1 MYQNSRRN
9 DSNII
14 NNKDNEDNY
23 YNDDYDKNYTANPHQ
38 LNNNNNVGQNLNNN
52 NNNLASQQQQSKLK
66 QQQQKD
72 NQRFNIVVRIRP
84 QVEHDS
90 VELTTPDELR
100 HCIFKQGQNKVL
112 LNNEKTDNKY
122 EMTFDH
128 VFDENDNQETLYN
141 AFGEKL
147 LKDIFRG
154 YNGTIMAYGQTGSG
168 KTYTMFGRSLL
179 ENPRTVDT
187 GTYAAEKGIVQR
199 AVKQIFEYKNQ
210 NKDRKDVT
218 VYVSFMQIYLNQ
230 ITDLLDEKSDVV
242 FTSKKQKF
250 RIGKES
256 KNLSIENSLKISRE
270 NGKIIVKD
278 LKVKEVNDET
288 KLLLY
293 IENGITFRKTAE
305 TIMNKISS
313 RSHAILQITVRQMW
327 KERIKNNSNG
337 ETVENFHKIRGVLT
351 IVDLA
356 GSESISRTGSEGL
369 NQDEAK
375 EINKSI
381 SALGRVIE
389 SLSRHSQYIDMK
401 GLNEKNTE
409 IKGNNYGSKVYVS
422 YRDSKLTEILSEYLG
437 GNSKTYIIANV
448 SPFAANCEET
458 YSTLQFA
465 RRAMVIRT
473 SAKKNEKISTKKFNK
488 DQENSMSNLGFLN
501 NNSQIMNNSTK
512 KSNAGNNNNLSG
524 LGNVSGFGGGGYRNK
539 SIGSN
544 GFNKFYGMDK
554 NYNNKEQEK
563 DIEGKT
569 EDYQAIAK
577 KFYSIILHLQEELG
591 KLMVQ
596 NYTLEQENN
605 FLKDQL
611 KNMD

>member
-1 MYQNSRRN
+1 MYQNAGKN
-9 DSNII
+9 DSYILGS
-14 NNKDNEDNY
+14 NEDNS
-23 YNDDYDKNYTANPHQ
+23 YNQDNDQINNNAYNKNI
-38 LNNNNNVGQNLNNN
+38 NNNNAQT
-52 NNNLASQQQQSKLK
+52 SQQQSKLK

-72 NQRFNIVVRIRP
+72 NQRFNIIVRIRP
-84 QVEHDS
+84 QVEHDT
-90 VELTTPDELR
+90 VELTTEDELR
-100 HCIFKQGQNKVL
+100 HYIFKQGQNKIL

-122 EMTFDH
+122 EMIFDH
-128 VFDENDNQETLYN
+128 VFDENDNQEVIYN

-168 KTYTMFGRSLL
+168 KTYTMFGKSLL
-179 ENPRTVDT
+179 ENQRIVDT
-187 GTYAAEKGIVQR
+187 ENYVKEKGIVQR

-210 NKDRKDVT
+210 NKDRKDVSI
-218 VYVSFMQIYLNQ
+218 YVSFMQIYLNQ
-230 ITDLLDEKSDVV
+230 ITDLLVEKSDVV
-242 FTSKKQKF
+242 FAANKQKF

-256 KNLSIENSLKISRE
+256 KNLSIENSLKIGHDKD
-270 NGKIIVKD
+270 GKIYVKD
-278 LKVKEVNDET
+278 LSVKEVNQENE
-288 KLLLY
+288 LLLL

-313 RSHAILQITVRQMW
+313 RSHAILHITVRQMW

-337 ETVENFHKIRGVLT
+337 ETVENFHRIKGVLT

-356 GSESISRTGSEGL
+356 GSESVSRTGSEGI

-389 SLSRHSQYIDMK
+389 SLSRHSQYLDMK
-401 GLNEKNTE
+401 GLNEKNSE
-409 IKGNNYGSKVYVS
+409 ITRNNFGSKVYIS
-422 YRDSKLTEILSEYLG
+422 YRDSKLTEILSECLG

-448 SPFAANCEET
+448 SPFAANCDET

-473 SAKKNEKISTKKFNK
+473 SAKKNEKVSTKKFNK
-488 DQENSMSNLGFLN
+488 NQENSVSNLGYLN
-501 NNSQIMNNSTK
+501 NNSQSMNNK
-512 KSNAGNNNNLSG
+512 KSVNNNNI
-524 LGNVSGFGGGGYRNK
+524 SGFGNMSGYGGAGYRNK
-539 SIGSN
+539 SIGST
-544 GFNKFYGMDK
+544 GFNKYYGMDK
-554 NYNNKEQEK
+554 NYNNKEQEGL
-563 DIEGKT
+563 EGKT

-605 FLKDQL
+605 FLKEQI
-611 KNMD
+611 KNID